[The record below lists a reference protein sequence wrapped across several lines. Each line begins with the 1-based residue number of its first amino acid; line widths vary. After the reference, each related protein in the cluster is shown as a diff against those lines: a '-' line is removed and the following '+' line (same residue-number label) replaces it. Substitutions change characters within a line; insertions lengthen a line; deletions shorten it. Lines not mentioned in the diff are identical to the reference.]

1 MLEDPGPA
9 REDGPGGPLSREA
22 AVRSLFSNKTAIL
35 LLVLPGLAV
44 MLFSIAAP
52 LILSVYY
59 SLTEWAGFGKL
70 TVVGLQNYRD
80 ILLTDRTFW
89 LSLLNALVLMV
100 ITIFIQNPIAFVLAA
115 ILTRVR
121 RFSRLFRTV
130 YFVPAIISVV
140 VITKLWVNIFNPT
153 YGLLNKM
160 LEALRLG
167 TLSTAWLSDPH
178 TALFAVIFIMIWYGF
193 GWALLFYYSGLVTVP
208 RDLEEASIIDGASS
222 LQLYSRIVIPY
233 ILPVIQAVLIIDVVS
248 CLKQMEIVYL
258 STAGAPGDRTQF
270 IANYLYIKAFTY
282 SQYGYG
288 NAISVLF
295 VIVAILLTI
304 LTRGLTWRSPDVD

>member
-1 MLEDPGPA
+1 MA
-9 REDGPGGPLSREA
+9 M
-22 AVRSLFSNKTAIL
+22 RSLFSNKSAIIL
-35 LLVLPGLAV
+35 LIVPGLLV

-52 LILSVYY
+52 VILSVYY
-59 SLTEWAGFGKL
+59 SLTQWAGFGDLSFIGFK
-70 TVVGLQNYRD
+70 NYRD

-115 ILTRVR
+115 ILTKVR
-121 RFSRLFRTV
+121 KGSRFFRTV
-130 YFVPAIISVV
+130 FFVPAIISVV

-153 YGLLNKM
+153 YGLVNKLLKGLG
-160 LEALRLG
+160 LEALA
-167 TLSTAWLSDPH
+167 TAWLSNPN

-208 RDLEEASIIDGASS
+208 RDLEEAGLIDGASP
-222 LQLYSRIVIPY
+222 LQLYTRVIIPY
-233 ILPVIQAVLIIDVVS
+233 ILPVIQAVLIIAVVS

-270 IANYLYIKAFTY
+270 IANYLYLKAFTY

-295 VIVAILLTI
+295 VVVAILLTI
-304 LTRGLTWRSPDVD
+304 LTRRITWQSPDVD

>member
-1 MLEDPGPA
+1 
-9 REDGPGGPLSREA
+9 
-22 AVRSLFSNKTAIL
+22 
-35 LLVLPGLAV
+35 
-44 MLFSIAAP
+44 
-52 LILSVYY
+52 
-59 SLTEWAGFGKL
+59 
-70 TVVGLQNYRD
+70 
-80 ILLTDRTFW
+80 
-89 LSLLNALVLMV
+89 
-100 ITIFIQNPIAFVLAA
+100 
-115 ILTRVR
+115 
-121 RFSRLFRTV
+121 
-130 YFVPAIISVV
+130 

-160 LEALRLG
+160 LKGLG
-167 TLSTAWLSDPH
+167 LETLTTAWLSNPS

-208 RDLEEASIIDGASS
+208 KDLEEAALIDGASPP
-222 LQLYSRIVIPY
+222 QLYTRVVIPY
-233 ILPVIQAVLIIDVVS
+233 ILPVIQAVLIIDVIS

-295 VIVAILLTI
+295 VIVAVLLTI
-304 LTRGLTWRSPDVD
+304 LTRRLTWQSPDVD

>member
-1 MLEDPGPA
+1 MA
-9 REDGPGGPLSREA
+9 T
-22 AVRSLFSNKTAIL
+22 RSLFSNKKAVL
-35 LLVLPGLAV
+35 LLISPGLAV
-44 MLFSIAAP
+44 ILFSIAAP
-52 LILSVYY
+52 VILSVYY

-70 TVVGLQNYRD
+70 TMVGFQNYRS
-80 ILLTDRTFW
+80 ILLADRTFW
-89 LSLLNALVLMV
+89 LSLFNALVLMV
-100 ITIFIQNPIAFVLAA
+100 ITIFIQNPIAFILAA
-115 ILTRVR
+115 VLTKVKKLS
-121 RFSRLFRTV
+121 RFFRTV

-153 YGLLNKM
+153 YGLLNKILKGLG
-160 LEALRLG
+160 LEAL
-167 TLSTAWLSDPH
+167 TTAWLSDPS

-208 RDLEEASIIDGASS
+208 KDLEEAGIIDGASP
-222 LQLYSRIVIPY
+222 LQLYTRLIIPY

-295 VIVAILLTI
+295 VIIAILLTI
-304 LTRGLTWRSPDVD
+304 LTRRLTWQSPDVD

>member
-1 MLEDPGPA
+1 M
-9 REDGPGGPLSREA
+9 
-22 AVRSLFSNKTAIL
+22 VRSLFSNKKAIFL
-35 LLVLPGLAV
+35 LIFPGLVV
-44 MLFSIAAP
+44 MIFSIAAP
-52 LILSVYY
+52 VALSGYY
-59 SLTEWAGFGKL
+59 SLTRWAGFGKL
-70 TVVGLQNYRD
+70 TFIGFQNYRS

-89 LSLLNALVLMV
+89 LSLFNALVLMA

-115 ILTRVR
+115 VLTRVR
-121 RFSRLFRTV
+121 KHSRFFRTV

-153 YGLLNKM
+153 YGLLNKVLKGLGLEM
-160 LEALRLG
+160 L
-167 TLSTAWLSDPH
+167 TTAWLSDPN

-208 RDLEEASIIDGASS
+208 KELEEAGIIDGASS
-222 LQLYSRIVIPY
+222 MQLYTRVIIPY

-288 NAISVLF
+288 NAIGVLF
-295 VIVAILLTI
+295 VIVAVLLTI
-304 LTRGLTWRSPDVD
+304 LTRRITWRSPDVD

>member
-1 MLEDPGPA
+1 V
-9 REDGPGGPLSREA
+9 
-22 AVRSLFSNKTAIL
+22 VRSLFSNKKAIFL
-35 LLVLPGLAV
+35 LIFPGLVV
-44 MLFSIAAP
+44 MIFSIAAP
-52 LILSVYY
+52 VALSGYY
-59 SLTEWAGFGKL
+59 SLTRWAGFGKL
-70 TVVGLQNYRD
+70 TFIGFQNYRS

-89 LSLLNALVLMV
+89 LSLFNALVLMA

-115 ILTRVR
+115 VLTRVR
-121 RFSRLFRTV
+121 KHSRFFRTV

-153 YGLLNKM
+153 YGLLNKVLKGLGLEM
-160 LEALRLG
+160 L
-167 TLSTAWLSDPH
+167 TTAWLSDPN

-208 RDLEEASIIDGASS
+208 KELEEAGIIDGASS
-222 LQLYSRIVIPY
+222 MQLYTRVIIPY

-288 NAISVLF
+288 NAIGVLF
-295 VIVAILLTI
+295 VIVAVLLTI
-304 LTRGLTWRSPDVD
+304 LTRRITWRSPDVD

>member
-1 MLEDPGPA
+1 M
-9 REDGPGGPLSREA
+9 
-22 AVRSLFSNKTAIL
+22 RSLFSNKTAIF
-35 LLVLPGLAV
+35 LLVFPGLAV

-52 LILSVYY
+52 VALSVYY
-59 SLTEWAGFGKL
+59 SLTKWAGFGEL
-70 TVVGLQNYRD
+70 TLVGFQNYRS
-80 ILLTDRTFW
+80 ILLADRTFW
-89 LSLLNALVLMV
+89 LSLFNALVLMA

-115 ILTRVR
+115 VLTRVR
-121 RFSRLFRTV
+121 KHSRFFRTV

-153 YGLLNKM
+153 YGLLNKVLKGLGLEM
-160 LEALRLG
+160 L
-167 TLSTAWLSDPH
+167 TTAWLSDPN

-208 RDLEEASIIDGASS
+208 KELEEAGIIDGASS
-222 LQLYSRIVIPY
+222 MQLYTRVIIPY

-288 NAISVLF
+288 NAIGVLF
-295 VIVAILLTI
+295 VIVAVLLTI
-304 LTRGLTWRSPDVD
+304 LTRRITWRSPDVD

>member
-1 MLEDPGPA
+1 
-9 REDGPGGPLSREA
+9 
-22 AVRSLFSNKTAIL
+22 VRSLFSNKKAIFL
-35 LLVLPGLAV
+35 LIFPGLVV
-44 MLFSIAAP
+44 MIFSIAAP
-52 LILSVYY
+52 VALSGYY
-59 SLTEWAGFGKL
+59 SLTRWAGFGKL
-70 TVVGLQNYRD
+70 TFIGFQNYRS

-89 LSLLNALVLMV
+89 LSLFNALVLMA

-115 ILTRVR
+115 VLTRVR
-121 RFSRLFRTV
+121 KHSRFFRTV

-153 YGLLNKM
+153 YGLLNKVLKGLGLEM
-160 LEALRLG
+160 L
-167 TLSTAWLSDPH
+167 TTAWLSDPN

-208 RDLEEASIIDGASS
+208 KELEEAGIIDGASS
-222 LQLYSRIVIPY
+222 MQLYTRVIIPY

-288 NAISVLF
+288 NAIGVLF
-295 VIVAILLTI
+295 VIVAVLLTI
-304 LTRGLTWRSPDVD
+304 LTRRITWRSPDVD

>member
-1 MLEDPGPA
+1 M
-9 REDGPGGPLSREA
+9 
-22 AVRSLFSNKTAIL
+22 RSLFSNKMAIFL
-35 LLVLPGLAV
+35 LIFPGLVV

-52 LILSVYY
+52 VILSVYY
-59 SLTEWAGFGKL
+59 SLTQWAGFGEL
-70 TVVGLQNYRD
+70 TLIGFQNYHN
-80 ILLTDRTFW
+80 ILLADKTFW
-89 LSLLNALVLMV
+89 LSLFNALVLMV

-115 ILTRVR
+115 ILTKVR
-121 RFSRLFRTV
+121 KHSRFFRTV

-153 YGLLNKM
+153 YGLLNKVLKGLGLEM
-160 LEALRLG
+160 L
-167 TLSTAWLSDPH
+167 TTAWLSNPN

-208 RDLEEASIIDGASS
+208 KDLEEAGIIDGASS
-222 LQLYSRIVIPY
+222 MQLYTRVIIPY
-233 ILPVIQAVLIIDVVS
+233 ILPVIQAVLIIDVIS

-288 NAISVLF
+288 NAIGVLF
-295 VIVAILLTI
+295 VIVAVLLTV
-304 LTRGLTWRSPDVD
+304 LTRRITWRSPDVD

>member
-1 MLEDPGPA
+1 M
-9 REDGPGGPLSREA
+9 
-22 AVRSLFSNKTAIL
+22 RSLFSNKTAIFL
-35 LLVLPGLAV
+35 LIFPGLAV
-44 MLFSIAAP
+44 MIFSIAAP
-52 LILSVYY
+52 VVLSGYY
-59 SLTEWAGFGKL
+59 SLTRWAGFGEL
-70 TVVGLQNYRD
+70 TFVGFHNYRS

-89 LSLLNALVLMV
+89 LSLFNALVLMA

-121 RFSRLFRTV
+121 RHSRFFRTV

-153 YGLLNKM
+153 YGLLNKVLRGLGLEM
-160 LEALRLG
+160 L
-167 TLSTAWLSDPH
+167 TTAWLSNPN

-208 RDLEEASIIDGASS
+208 KDLEEAGIIDGASS
-222 LQLYSRIVIPY
+222 MQLYTRVIMPY

-288 NAISVLF
+288 NAIGVLF
-295 VIVAILLTI
+295 VIVAVLLTV
-304 LTRGLTWRSPDVD
+304 LTRRITWRSPDVD